1 MELKDKTILM
11 LGGSGLVGR
20 AVAKELLAH
29 CPRRIVLVALYEEE
43 VRAGAKWLASYA
55 GETEIATEWGDIF
68 VPEDAAKLE
77 RRAMLA
83 DQQLRELVLHD
94 LLGELTKDVLQRNF
108 LFRLFERYEP
118 HAVVDCINTATAFAY
133 QDVFH
138 SARDLLAAAR
148 EGPVTPER
156 VEEHVLSIPMPQLI
170 RHVQIMLECLRAFPT
185 EGYVKIGTSGTGGM
199 GLNIPYT
206 HSEER
211 PSRTLLTK
219 SAVAGA
225 HSLLL
230 WLMARTPGAP
240 ATMEIKPTTAIAWR
254 EIAYGPVRR
263 RGQPVRRVD
272 CPQPLPV
279 GEAFQEQAGGW
290 EDTGSVLQ
298 SVWIDCGENGLFA
311 RDEFE
316 TVTALRQM
324 EFITPEEVA
333 AYVVSELQGHPTGRD
348 IVAALDGSTAG
359 PTYQAGVM
367 RAAAIDRLV
376 TLEREHGLRSVAFE
390 LLGPPR
396 LTKLLYET
404 FVLSRLRDSVRGLA
418 ESDARQ
424 LSTEAARLVAEDAL
438 LRSTIVS
445 VGLPIVVPD
454 GKVYRGECVIIPPE
468 SDDIEPAVARGW
480 VDLRPEN
487 CGVWIDRA
495 KSMVEQA
502 RGRGAGTDSGVE
514 WGAIEPDNPIAPPQ
528 FATWIFRHEDGGE
541 RIKR

>member
-1 MELKDKTILM
+1 M
-11 LGGSGLVGR
+11 
-20 AVAKELLAH
+20 
-29 CPRRIVLVALYEEE
+29 
-43 VRAGAKWLASYA
+43 
-55 GETEIATEWGDIF
+55 
-68 VPEDAAKLE
+68 
-77 RRAMLA
+77 
-83 DQQLRELVLHD
+83 
-94 LLGELTKDVLQRNF
+94 
-108 LFRLFERYEP
+108 
-118 HAVVDCINTATAFAY
+118 
-133 QDVFH
+133 
-138 SARDLLAAAR
+138 
-148 EGPVTPER
+148 
-156 VEEHVLSIPMPQLI
+156 
-170 RHVQIMLECLRAFPT
+170 
-185 EGYVKIGTSGTGGM
+185 
-199 GLNIPYT
+199 
-206 HSEER
+206 
-211 PSRTLLTK
+211 
-219 SAVAGA
+219 
-225 HSLLL
+225 
-230 WLMARTPGAP
+230 
-240 ATMEIKPTTAIAWR
+240 
-254 EIAYGPVRR
+254 
-263 RGQPVRRVD
+263 
-272 CPQPLPV
+272 
-279 GEAFQEQAGGW
+279 
-290 EDTGSVLQ
+290 LQ